1 LGYSSHDAGGAV
13 EARGQVFFDGAGAP
27 RRVDLRLGDT
37 LQIFE
42 AGAFRAAWALADI
55 RRVERVAKKW
65 MPVFRATRA
74 LNSEKRSASPHLSDS
89 AQMRADPGGGQGP
102 LRIRALTASP
112 KAWCEISDPA
122 FAAAVAQR
130 CRLLDGDS
138 QEKREALWRVAALAT
153 TGLVVIAALVWFVI
167 PAIADRFAPLV
178 PAGIEARIGAAADA
192 EARARFKGG
201 VCTSPSGEAALARL
215 VDRVKVAAGVAL
227 DIRVGVLSSSV
238 QNAFAL
244 PGGRIYLLRGLIEA
258 AQSPDEVAGVLA
270 HEMGHAA
277 HRDGLRAALREGGV
291 ALTIGLVAGGAF
303 GAGAIAGAARASLS
317 AAYSREAETQAD
329 DFAAQAL
336 TRAGRPARALGDIL
350 QRIARGEGTT
360 PLDFLRDH
368 PLTDERRARL
378 ENESAQATGEALL
391 SAGDWLALRAICG
404 R

>member
-1 LGYSSHDAGGAV
+1 MPACAGGNTDLTYSSHEAGGAV
-13 EARGQVFFDGAGAP
+13 EARAQSFFEGAGAP
-27 RRVDLRLGDT
+27 RPVDLRLGDT

-42 AGAFRAAWALADI
+42 AGAFRAAWGLADV
-55 RRVERVAKKW
+55 RR
-65 MPVFRATRA
+65 
-74 LNSEKRSASPHLSDS
+74 ASGAS
-89 AQMRADPGGGQGP
+89 GP

-112 KAWCEISDPA
+112 RAWCEISDPA
-122 FAAAVAQR
+122 FAAAIAQR
-130 CRLLDGDS
+130 CHLLDGDR

-167 PAIADRFAPLV
+167 PALADRFAPLV
-178 PAGIEARIGAAADA
+178 PVSIEAQIGAAADA

-201 VCTSPSGEAALARL
+201 VCAAPAGEAALARL
-215 VDRVKVAAGVAL
+215 VDRVKAAAGVPL
-227 DIRVGVLSSSV
+227 DVSVGVLSSSV

-244 PGGRIYLLRGLIEA
+244 PGGRIYLLRGLIET

-270 HEMGHAA
+270 HEMGHVA
-277 HRDGLRAALREGGV
+277 HRDGLRAALRQGGL
-291 ALTIGLVAGGAF
+291 ALTIGIVTGGAF

-329 DFAAQAL
+329 DFAARTL
-336 TRAGRPARALGDIL
+336 TKAGRPARALGDIL
-350 QRIARGEGTT
+350 QRIAKGEGST

-378 ENESAQATGEALL
+378 ENESAQANGEALMP
-391 SAGDWLALRAICG
+391 AGDWLALRAICN